1 MKDALIAARNN
12 YYEKRMVYKK
22 VCSIVYDKKT
32 IVDKIISVV
41 DSMIEMIDSTDSPK
55 KAELNQMI
63 INLLECSSSLIDE
76 SIGALLNSDS
86 FVEYQNK
93 LNKISAFVSTIVCT
107 VTLIYDYAV

>member
-1 MKDALIAARNN
+1 MKDALIVARNN

-22 VCSIVYDKKT
+22 VRSIVYDKKT

-76 SIGALLNSDS
+76 SIEALLNSDS
-86 FVEYQNK
+86 FAEYQNK
-93 LNKISAFVSTIVCT
+93 LNKISAFVSPIVCT
-107 VTLIYDYAV
+107 VNLIYDHAV